1 MATTIDVKSSFRSYN
16 LIILHRKLSQ
26 LGERLVYTEAAS
38 KVGLHHNTFRGRAK
52 KIGCYS
58 PNQGGKGKTKKRAPV
73 YRLSDILE
81 GKVPHYQTYKLGR
94 RIIKEGII
102 TYECKICGISEWE
115 GTKLSLEL
123 DHIDGNSRNHRLE
136 NLRWLCPNCHSQT
149 PTFRSKKRT

>member
-1 MATTIDVKSSFRSYN
+1 MYSKKKVSDEEIIEACNSSQSM
-16 LIILHRKLSQ
+16 
-26 LGERLVYTEAAS
+26 TEAAS

-52 KIGCYS
+52 KIGCYG

-94 RIIKEGII
+94 RIIEEGII